1 LFSGP
6 LHRPAEQRE
15 FSIDLFGKQNHVAI
29 IQRRIGDAAETPRV
43 TQKDNAAITL
53 DLSPFCENQ
62 EQIAQNIII
71 LFWANAS
78 GLAAPA
84 RAAAARAA
92 AARAAAGRNYFI
104 NVMLRFINSHSR
116 GLSRKVAR

>member
-92 AARAAAGRNYFI
+92 AGRNYFI